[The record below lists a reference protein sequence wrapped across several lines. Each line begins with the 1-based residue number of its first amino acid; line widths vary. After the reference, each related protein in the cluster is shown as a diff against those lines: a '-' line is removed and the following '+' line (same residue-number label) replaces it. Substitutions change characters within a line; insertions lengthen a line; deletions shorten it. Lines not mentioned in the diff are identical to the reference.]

1 MKRFHVHVAVAD
13 LDKSIRFYSTVFGA
27 DPTVVKPDYAKWMIE
42 DPRINFAIS
51 ARGAEAG
58 VNHLGLQ
65 VDSDEEFRAMR
76 DQLAAAD
83 SSIVEEAGATAAT
96 PKSDKYWV
104 TDPQGIAWE
113 TYHSLGSIPMFG
125 ADSPIATDR
134 GVLCAG
140 TRGRQRQHSGQDA
153 TQLLLSVKPGGVCA
167 TTSRSADIVTRLDE
181 SARSSEPELRIVAA
195 KRVRCRR

>member
-1 MKRFHVHVAVAD
+1 MKRFHVHVAVTD

-27 DPTVVKPDYAKWMIE
+27 KPTVVKPDYAKWMIE

-83 SSIVEEAGATAAT
+83 SGIVEEAGANCCYA
-96 PKSDKYWV
+96 KSDKYWV

-125 ADSPIATDR
+125 ADSSTQSAGACCAPSTAVVSASIPIKA
-134 GVLCAG
+134 
-140 TRGRQRQHSGQDA
+140 QRS
-153 TQLLLSVKPGGVCA
+153 C
-167 TTSRSADIVTRLDE
+167 
-181 SARSSEPELRIVAA
+181 
-195 KRVRCRR
+195 C